1 MMALPRQDAWSADE
15 DIMLAEIVLRHVREG
30 STQLAAFQEAGEK
43 LSRTAAACG
52 FRWNACIRKKYE
64 AAIELARK
72 HKGSQDKSAAAKQ
85 EIDKLVNDNTT
96 TQQEETNVTKS
107 KTKRE
112 DISQENK
119 EAMQPKKMAE
129 ELNSMVAFLK
139 DLSNY
144 LEHNEAQKADAL
156 LEKKKELEQEK
167 EKLDQELNQ
176 VKKDFNRLKEDYKA
190 LLEVMEKA
198 RALSEGALPYLSED
212 KEMEES
218 S

>member
-1 MMALPRQDAWSADE
+1 MVLSRQDAWSADE

-72 HKGSQDKSAAAKQ
+72 HKGNTGKKQ
-85 EIDKLVNDNTT
+85 PGAMDEEIDKLVYNDAKEKQSVKT
-96 TQQEETNVTKS
+96 TQS
-107 KTKRE
+107 KVAAANYSMEPGHMAEQLNSTVSFLKE
-112 DISQENK
+112 LSHYLEENK
-119 EAMQPKKMAE
+119 EQQAE
-129 ELNSMVAFLK
+129 
-139 DLSNY
+139 
-144 LEHNEAQKADAL
+144 QL
-156 LEKKKELEQEK
+156 LEKKNELQREK
-167 EKLDQELNQ
+167 EKLDKELNQ

-198 RALSEGALPYLSED
+198 RALSEGAMPYLSED
-212 KEMEES
+212 SEMEES
-218 S
+218 G